1 MYCPKCKKTKLKV
14 IDSRHSMYVGKSV
27 CGSIALDIG
36 GDNAIGRVRHCPKCD
51 AKYYSVETLEI
62 EKKPKKDQWI

>member
-1 MYCPKCKKTKLKV
+1 
-14 IDSRHSMYVGKSV
+14 MYVGKSV

-36 GDNAIGRVRHCPKCD
+36 GDNAIGRVRHCPKCN